1 MPDAWDDDPF
11 EAALR
16 APQESALSGP
26 LTVREITAHVKQLIE
41 RSELLREVEVVGE
54 ISNFTRHRSGHLYFS
69 LKDEHATLSC
79 VCFRSAAGRLSFEPE
94 DGQRVVAAGEVTVY
108 EKGGRYQLM
117 VRSMR
122 PDGMGALAAALE
134 KLKAKLQAEGL
145 FDPSRKRPL
154 PRFPRRIGL
163 ITSPTGAAVRDMTSI
178 LSRRYPL
185 AEVLIFPTLVQGETA
200 PPSIVASLSRANLMG
215 DLDVL
220 IVGRGGGSIEDLWAF
235 NDEGVARAIFAS
247 RMPVVSAVGHET
259 DWTIADLVA
268 DVRAPTPS
276 GAAELVVPD
285 CRELTAGI
293 DGAGPRL
300 ARALRAQ
307 ADSARARLTALL
319 ARPGLRRPEQMLSE
333 YAMRVDDATGKL
345 GAVVGERLRRWDA
358 RLETLGAKLE
368 ALGPPAVLAR
378 GYSITR
384 RAADGAVVTQ
394 WTQVRPGEDVEIA
407 LHRGLLRARTESAA
421 PPAQEGSR

>member
-1 MPDAWDDDPF
+1 MGILGDDPF
-11 EAALR
+11 LEAPC
-16 APQESALSGP
+16 APSAASGP
-26 LTVREITAHVKQLIE
+26 LTVREVTAHVKQLIE

-69 LKDEHATLSC
+69 LKDESATLRC

-108 EKGGRYQLM
+108 EKGGQYQLL
-117 VRSMR
+117 VRVMR
-122 PDGMGALAAALE
+122 PDGMGALAEAL
-134 KLKAKLQAEGL
+134 AKLRAKLEAEGL

-163 ITSPTGAAVRDMTSI
+163 VTSPTGAAVRDMVTV
-178 LSRRYPL
+178 LGRRYPL
-185 AEVLIFPTLVQGETA
+185 AELLVFPTVVQGEAA
-200 PPSIVASLSRANLMG
+200 PASIMASMRQADRRG
-215 DLDVL
+215 DVDVL

-247 RMPVVSAVGHET
+247 RTPVISAVGHET

-276 GAAELVVPD
+276 GAAEIAVPD
-285 CRELTAGI
+285 QRELTAALEA
-293 DGAGPRL
+293 AGRRL
-300 ARALRAQ
+300 ARGLHSRAE
-307 ADSARARLTALL
+307 ASRARLAGLV
-319 ARPGLRRPEQMLSE
+319 ARPGLRRPGQMLTE
-333 YAMRVDDATGKL
+333 YALWVDEATQDLTDAARQRLERLALRLEVLGGKL
-345 GAVVGERLRRWDA
+345 D
-358 RLETLGAKLE
+358 

-384 RAADGAVVTQ
+384 RVADGAVVSA
-394 WTQVRPGEDVEIA
+394 WTQVRAGEVVEIA
-407 LHRGLLRARTESAA
+407 LHRGGLRATAEAVV
-421 PPAQEGSR
+421 PPAQEADP